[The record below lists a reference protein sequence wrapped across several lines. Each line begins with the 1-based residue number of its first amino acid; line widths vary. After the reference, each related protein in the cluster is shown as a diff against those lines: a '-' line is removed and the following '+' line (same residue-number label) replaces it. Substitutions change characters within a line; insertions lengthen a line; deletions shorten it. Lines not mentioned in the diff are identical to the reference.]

1 MGFPGAEK
9 EREAG
14 ALPGAGGGALEA
26 ELGGLGRLRE
36 EARELPLTSPLCHLP
51 SSPPSETLAFFQ

>member
-1 MGFPGAEK
+1 MGFLGAEK
-9 EREAG
+9 EREVG
-14 ALPGAGGGALEA
+14 ALLGGLEA
-26 ELGGLGRLRE
+26 ELGELGRLRE

>member
-14 ALPGAGGGALEA
+14 ALPGGLEA